1 MEKTFLSK
9 QGVNSFRGK
18 QGKYKR
24 KREIKEKQNF
34 CHLPWTSGSVNTWQR
49 EKYSINY
56 FKGGPLPLRCDLSRV
71 LIFTCSMSHIRPY
84 LFSSPEAEDDVRDI
98 GKNDF
103 PSVLLQ
109 PMLSNANLAGRAS
122 QQPRCRMITVAYLF
136 VIMPNATIV
145 VKIYLTLIFRGISQK
160 ESAHHL

>member
-1 MEKTFLSK
+1 MENRESTNEKEKSKKNKTFVTYLELRVLWIP
-9 QGVNSFRGK
+9 G
-18 QGKYKR
+18 
-24 KREIKEKQNF
+24 KEKKTRS
-34 CHLPWTSGSVNTWQR
+34 TSSR
-49 EKYSINY
+49 EALYHYDAIY
-56 FKGGPLPLRCDLSRV
+56 QRV
-71 LIFTCSMSHIRPY
+71 LIFACSMSHIRPY
-84 LFSSPEAEDDVRDI
+84 LFSSPEAEDDVTDI
-98 GKNDF
+98 GKHDF

-109 PMLSNANLAGRAS
+109 PKLSNANLAGRAS